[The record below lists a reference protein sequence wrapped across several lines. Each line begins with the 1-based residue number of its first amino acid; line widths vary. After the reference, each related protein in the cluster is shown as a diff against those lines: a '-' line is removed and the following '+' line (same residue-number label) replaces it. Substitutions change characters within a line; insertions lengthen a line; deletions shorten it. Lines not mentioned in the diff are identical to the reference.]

1 MFFIL
6 DYRSQYYLAALSD
19 SLITLVFI
27 GVLIVSYR
35 VKNFTG
41 LYNIVIG
48 VMVTSMSM
56 RLYTPVASRSVFIMP
71 VIALA
76 AYLLLSRVGGVAWSI
91 VMCGIAFVEVM
102 LDRYGFFQ
110 MSTNYQSVIYGI
122 MGTAM
127 LSALLFVYEGM
138 SLSVEN
144 QALGKAGE
152 LVVVNR
158 RLDQQANR
166 NSHVSEELKLALEES
181 QASNK
186 KLVDT
191 KRAIMN
197 ILEDSKS
204 LQAQLK
210 AEKAGVEK

>member
-1 MFFIL
+1 MTSDVVKDDHLRQNVDFIQPTIDLQARARETFLKSGIKLSLVPLILFFIL

-102 LDRYGFFQ
+102 LDRYGFFKCRR
-110 MSTNYQSVIYGI
+110 II
-122 MGTAM
+122 
-127 LSALLFVYEGM
+127 
-138 SLSVEN
+138 SL
-144 QALGKAGE
+144 
-152 LVVVNR
+152 
-158 RLDQQANR
+158 
-166 NSHVSEELKLALEES
+166 
-181 QASNK
+181 
-186 KLVDT
+186 
-191 KRAIMN
+191 
-197 ILEDSKS
+197 
-204 LQAQLK
+204 
-210 AEKAGVEK
+210 